1 MNLNGKTSYL
11 ILQVA
16 FVALFSLGPA
26 TVRAEYDQTN
36 QHRDNLGVGGRNL
49 PGVVAKGYMAQF
61 TYLVTGEEKPDAG
74 AVTPKGNLFGD
85 GNGKSGFGAGELKFR
100 YSNLQFTDGTTK
112 SNRAETFY
120 FGPNWYLN
128 RFVKYL
134 LDVGVER

>member
-1 MNLNGKTSYL
+1 MNLNGKTSYF

-16 FVALFSLGPA
+16 FVALFLLGPA

-100 YSNLQFTDGTTK
+100 YSNLQFT
-112 SNRAETFY
+112 
-120 FGPNWYLN
+120 
-128 RFVKYL
+128 
-134 LDVGVER
+134 ERHNQIESR